1 MKNIRRKDIDVLRA
15 FAVLPVIIYH
25 FNQSLFPLGYLGVD
39 IFFVISGYLISKII
53 LKNFSNKTFSFYDF
67 YTRRIKRILPAFL
80 TVITFSLIASL
91 LIFFTSDIKIF
102 LKSLISSLFFIPNF
116 FFWITGGYFG
126 QNDELKPLLHL
137 WSLGI
142 EGQFY
147 LFCPIL
153 FYIFY
158 KIKLS
163 IKNISFFIFL
173 ISLISFLLNVFFIY
187 KGHRDSLFFLF
198 PFRIWEFGLGILVA
212 LANKESIKY
221 IFFEKFRTLVG
232 ISLIIVNYFLTFN
245 FIPDSTL
252 ICIGCALLLF
262 KQNSSNYIFNKI
274 FNFNILIFTG
284 LISYSLYLWHWPIA
298 AFLKYISVD
307 KLSNMHIIL
316 GVCLTFILSFYSWK
330 YIERPFATHKTKSN
344 RILKNILISHVL
356 LVSISLVILS
366 TKNFPSK
373 HNSYLNNIASEIGST
388 YRCSFLNYNF
398 YGDSFGCLMS
408 NKVKKDYK
416 VVVYGNSH
424 AAMYGWA
431 INKKINENNS
441 QALLLH
447 LNHCLPLIDKNSSSG
462 CLRKAKNYFEA
473 IIEDKKIKTVVIGLT
488 WSTKV
493 KIDEKDNL
501 LVDNDFIQ
509 RNKSLIYLIDKLEK
523 NNKEV
528 YLIGPLETPNFDPYS
543 QVRKLAFKKVDKINL
558 SMPKENFLVKYSK
571 SINLFSEK
579 MGNNFLRPDKI
590 LCDKKSCLFGDDK
603 SFFFSDR
610 SHLSKSG
617 SLKMLEL
624 FKRISFN

>member
-25 FNQSLFPLGYLGVD
+25 FNQNLFPLGYLGVD
-39 IFFVISGYLISKII
+39 IFFVISGYLISQII
-53 LKNFSNKTFSFYDF
+53 LKNFFNRSFSFYDF
-67 YTRRIKRILPAFL
+67 YIRRIKRILPAFL
-80 TVITFSLIASL
+80 TVITFSLLASL

-126 QNDELKPLLHL
+126 QNEGLKPLLHL

-147 LFCPIL
+147 ISCPIL
-153 FYIFY
+153 FYIFF

-173 ISLISFLLNVFFIY
+173 ISLVSFLLNVFFIS

-198 PFRIWEFGLGILVA
+198 PFRIWEFGLGILAA
-212 LANKESIKY
+212 LANRENIKY
-221 IFFEKFRTLVG
+221 IFFEKFRTLIG
-232 ISLIIVNYFLTFN
+232 LSLIIVNYIFKFN

-252 ICIGCALLLF
+252 ICVGCALLLF
-262 KQNSSNYIFNKI
+262 KENSSNYIFNKI
-274 FNFNILIFTG
+274 FNLNILIFIG

-307 KLSNMHIIL
+307 KLSNIHTIL
-316 GVCLTFILSFYSWK
+316 GICLTFLLSFYSWK
-330 YIERPFATHKTKSN
+330 YIERPFAVHKTKSKN
-344 RILKNILISHVL
+344 IVKNILISHVL
-356 LVSISLVILS
+356 LVSISLIILS
-366 TKNFPSK
+366 AKNFPSK
-373 HNSYLNNIASEIGST
+373 HSNYLNNFASEIGST
-388 YRCSFLNYNF
+388 YRCSFLNYNL
-398 YGDSFGCLMS
+398 YGDSFGCLMNS
-408 NKVKKDYK
+408 KVEKDYK
-416 VVVYGNSH
+416 VAIYGNSH

-441 QALLLH
+441 KALLLH

-462 CLRKAKNYFEA
+462 CLRKAKNYFKA
-473 IIEDKKIKTVVIGLT
+473 IIEDEKIKTVVIGLT

-493 KIDEKDNL
+493 KIDEKDNSL
-501 LVDNDFIQ
+501 IDNDFIQ
-509 RNKSLIYLIDKLEK
+509 RNKSLIYLIDELVKK
-523 NNKEV
+523 KKEV
-528 YLIGPLETPNFDPYS
+528 HLIGPLETPNFDPYS
-543 QVRKLAFKKVDKINL
+543 EVRKLAFKKVDKINL
-558 SMPKENFLVKYSK
+558 AMPKKNFLLKYSK
-571 SINLFSEK
+571 TIDLFSEK
-579 MGNNFLRPDKI
+579 MGDNFLRPDKI
-590 LCDKKSCLFGDDK
+590 LCDKMSCFFGDAE
-603 SFFFSDR
+603 SLFFSDK

-624 FKRISFN
+624 FKKIRFN

>member
-1 MKNIRRKDIDVLRA
+1 
-15 FAVLPVIIYH
+15 
-25 FNQSLFPLGYLGVD
+25 
-39 IFFVISGYLISKII
+39 
-53 LKNFSNKTFSFYDF
+53 
-67 YTRRIKRILPAFL
+67 
-80 TVITFSLIASL
+80 
-91 LIFFTSDIKIF
+91 
-102 LKSLISSLFFIPNF
+102 
-116 FFWITGGYFG
+116 
-126 QNDELKPLLHL
+126 
-137 WSLGI
+137 
-142 EGQFY
+142 
-147 LFCPIL
+147 
-153 FYIFY
+153 
-158 KIKLS
+158 
-163 IKNISFFIFL
+163 
-173 ISLISFLLNVFFIY
+173 
-187 KGHRDSLFFLF
+187 
-198 PFRIWEFGLGILVA
+198 
-212 LANKESIKY
+212 
-221 IFFEKFRTLVG
+221 
-232 ISLIIVNYFLTFN
+232 
-245 FIPDSTL
+245 
-252 ICIGCALLLF
+252 
-262 KQNSSNYIFNKI
+262 
-274 FNFNILIFTG
+274 
-284 LISYSLYLWHWPIA
+284 
-298 AFLKYISVD
+298 
-307 KLSNMHIIL
+307 
-316 GVCLTFILSFYSWK
+316 
-330 YIERPFATHKTKSN
+330 
-344 RILKNILISHVL
+344 
-356 LVSISLVILS
+356 VSISLVILS
-366 TKNFPSK
+366 TKNLPSK

-398 YGDSFGCLMS
+398 YGDSFGCLMN

-462 CLRKAKNYFEA
+462 CLRKANNYFEA

-509 RNKSLIYLIDKLEK
+509 RNKSLIYLIDQLEK

-579 MGNNFLRPDKI
+579 MENNFLRPDKI
-590 LCDKKSCLFGDDK
+590 LCDKISCLFGDDK
-603 SFFFSDR
+603 SFFFSDI